1 MRECHFDPA
10 MQAHRQRM
18 QVVYKSQARRAF
30 LRKHAGLLTISALA
44 FAGSAALV
52 LWRLFYV

>member
-1 MRECHFDPA
+1 MRECYFDPA

-30 LRKHAGLLTISALA
+30 LRKYAGLLTISALA

-52 LWRLFYV
+52 LWRVLQ

>member
-1 MRECHFDPA
+1 MRECYFDPA

-44 FAGSAALV
+44 FAASAALII
-52 LWRLFYV
+52 WRIFYV